1 MPYRCPAGKLTIGVG
16 RNLDAKGISTL
27 EAMMMLANDIN
38 ATLDGLIEAFPWW
51 ERLDDARSRVLISM
65 AFNLGIDGLRKFRRF
80 LSALEA
86 GDYERAAAEM
96 RNSAWYGQVGERGPK
111 LVRWMLTG
119 QSLDSE
125 DV

>member
-65 AFNLGIDGLRKFRRF
+65 AFNLGIDGLRKFRHF